1 MTNTTAEN
9 GDADRTAPAAD
20 AHQEDRS
27 RLNDSDAAPAPHPWY
42 SEGLKFTC
50 SQCGDCCTGAPGAVW
65 VTDDELAA
73 IAAEL
78 GKPVGEVRL
87 LHTKLLGGRWSLRD
101 YPNGDCVFL
110 DPQTRRCQVYH
121 ARPMQCRTWPFW
133 PSNIATPEAW
143 KRTCEICPGSGTGQL
158 HSLSVI
164 QSQAAACDI

>member
-9 GDADRTAPAAD
+9 GDTDRTAPAAD
-20 AHQEDRS
+20 APQEDQLQS
-27 RLNDSDAAPAPHPWY
+27 NDSDAAPSPWY

-65 VTDDELAA
+65 VTDEELAA

-110 DPQTRRCQVYH
+110 DPRTRRCQVYH
-121 ARPMQCRTWPFW
+121 SRPMQCRTWPFW

-158 HSLSVI
+158 HSLSTI
-164 QSQAAACDI
+164 QSQAGACDI